1 MVAGVARRAHAR
13 ICNVCA
19 LWLRVARCLRFSSRA
34 APFSPRSLAGCS
46 RRGSAEAGFCVV
58 SAFSPLSFS
67 CFFMYYFLALARPP
81 VLRRTAVLVSPVHVV
96 NFCFRL
102 AKARFLGVGWI
113 VTCSVFRF
121 RFRHSFL
128 WFSPRFF
135 CERISTSLADLLLE
149 HSGPNLSQRM
159 LSRNT
164 FWSSKIFFV

>member
-1 MVAGVARRAHAR
+1 M
-13 ICNVCA
+13 
-19 LWLRVARCLRFSSRA
+19 
-34 APFSPRSLAGCS
+34 
-46 RRGSAEAGFCVV
+46 
-58 SAFSPLSFS
+58 
-67 CFFMYYFLALARPP
+67 PP

-121 RFRHSFL
+121 RFRHSFF

-164 FWSSKIFFV
+164 FWSSKIYLNIKNLTKYLLELAICSKRRLRKRDMEGN